1 MSAYLLL
8 IFGMLLI
15 FIEFFLPGAVIGTI
29 GALLVLASIYVFA
42 TETHSAWALAAYI
55 LAVSIA
61 LIYLVKFAIWRMQK
75 TGPQHTIY
83 TDASQAGYVA
93 STYDASAIGKK
104 GIVLSDL
111 KPGGYILVDGRKE
124 QAISVSGY
132 IAQNLEVEV
141 IGGQEE
147 SLLVR
152 YVIEKQS

>member
-1 MSAYLLL
+1 MSAFLVL

-15 FIEFFLPGAVIGTI
+15 FIEFFLPGAVMGTI
-29 GALLVLASIYVFA
+29 GAVLVLASIYLFA
-42 TETHSAWALAAYI
+42 TETESAWALAAYI
-55 LAVSIA
+55 IAVVIA

-75 TGPQHTIY
+75 TAPQHTILSN
-83 TDASQAGYVA
+83 ASQAGYVA

-147 SLLVR
+147 SLLVKL
-152 YVIEKQS
+152 IEKKS